1 LILSKYLFVSSFVSQ
16 LHPRRS
22 SKLWE
27 CNQANNPFV
36 VVMDTDSAFDSIEHR
51 SNLGI
56 ETALV
61 AWPHLKYIN
70 EDLLKDQT
78 WLRNRLLALA
88 HVLNDTREFAI
99 AARMLLEEQALD
111 EGESNNKRGKYASKY
126 HPQGMNDSN
135 STAATSKSSSSSSTR
150 PLTVGEISA
159 NWDTSLRETLLIKYH
174 CNYKEPMRI
183 LQKIIDERLDEVQDM
198 TLPTLYREVAHIAS
212 SPRFKHSRMIVTAT
226 PSDQKMIEAS
236 LKHDNINY
244 VVASSTSQAFEAL
257 ASSPYY
263 YRDRCSDEKEDPTII
278 ILKQEKK
285 SSEIILD
292 LLQQAKEG
300 TLIVIDSSW
309 NRLES
314 NVNLFG
320 DSIPRNE
327 NIGNSVVQDTQLSLN
342 LAEWTKPD
350 PTQAAQ
356 ATMSPWT
363 DIIGWEKLQELL
375 LPPQMENAF
384 Q

>member
-1 LILSKYLFVSSFVSQ
+1 
-16 LHPRRS
+16 
-22 SKLWE
+22 
-27 CNQANNPFV
+27 
-36 VVMDTDSAFDSIEHR
+36 MDTDSAFDSIEHR

-263 YRDRCSDEKEDPTII
+263 YRDRCSVEKEDPTII

-342 LAEWTKPD
+342 MAEWTKPD

>member
-1 LILSKYLFVSSFVSQ
+1 
-16 LHPRRS
+16 
-22 SKLWE
+22 
-27 CNQANNPFV
+27 
-36 VVMDTDSAFDSIEHR
+36 MDTDSALNSIEYR

-56 ETALV
+56 ETALA
-61 AWPHLKYIN
+61 AWPDLKDRN

-78 WLRNRLLALA
+78 WLRNKLLALA
-88 HVLNDTREFAI
+88 HVLNDTRDFAI
-99 AARMLLEEQALD
+99 AARLLLEEQALD

-135 STAATSKSSSSSSTR
+135 SSTAATSKSSSSTR
-150 PLTVGEISA
+150 PLTVGELSA
-159 NWDTSLRETLLIKYH
+159 NWETSLRETLQIKYH
-174 CNYKEPMRI
+174 CNYKEPMPI
-183 LQKIIDERLDEVQDM
+183 LQKIIDEHLDEVQDM

-212 SPRFKHSRMIVTAT
+212 SPRFQHSRMIVTAT

-244 VVASSTSQAFEAL
+244 VVASSTSQALEAL
-257 ASSPYY
+257 TSSPYY
-263 YRDRCSDEKEDPTII
+263 YRDRCSDEKEEPTII
-278 ILKQEKK
+278 ILKHEKK

-292 LLQQAKEG
+292 LLQQTKEG
-300 TLIVIDSSW
+300 ALVVIDSSW

-320 DSIPRNE
+320 DSIPRND

-342 LAEWTKPD
+342 LAEWTTPN

-356 ATMSPWT
+356 AKMSPWA
-363 DIIGWEKLQELL
+363 DIIGWEKMEELL